1 MLESQEKRS
10 EIISYQN
17 KFKLKKVKFKEDGQ
31 LRQLISLIK
40 WSKENHKIDLEME
53 GPMKLKIIRG
63 LQIFHGKICMIKEL
77 RLHLYH
83 L

>member
-1 MLESQEKRS
+1 MNACTAEDHMLESQEKRS

-40 WSKENHKIDLEME
+40 
-53 GPMKLKIIRG
+53 
-63 LQIFHGKICMIKEL
+63 
-77 RLHLYH
+77 
-83 L
+83 